1 MMITK
6 NDIQRIGDDFFT
18 VGKIAILQK
27 STGNDVYDFNF
38 RNFFDCKSVV
48 SSVTDPVILHIGAI
62 EDYAGIDLMLREMG
76 TKLLINENEHLN
88 CSTIERWYP
97 RLKDKTPF
105 TKVYDELPP
114 VEELEKDFSFPV
126 FIKGNRQ
133 TNRHSRKK
141 SIIENAD
148 QYELLRD
155 EWQKDE
161 VLFWQK
167 VAVREYVPLQVI
179 DAESFPNMVPISY
192 EFRFFYFEKKCMAYG
207 PYWYMGKQYSLSKE
221 ELTEV
226 LKLTDWAADRIG
238 ARFPAIDVAKTA
250 SGEWIIIEINDA
262 QESGFVGV
270 NPIELWTNVIK
281 AAQNREWF
289 SPEDFF
295 GEGYVIMGQD
305 PLQGKTIEEM
315 ISIKDQISS
324 KQQLARLY
332 AAVDNKYSWLA
343 SDMDELAEG
352 SDEYIKVSAVVDAW
366 KKLAHE
372 LKDRVMAN
380 AEEEGLLGALKE
392 NQGYIWRIIPFMEK
406 YGIRNGRGWWVT
418 MSLGEKYRK
427 LIQKRIKIEEDID
440 YDTNPIIAQ
449 MVDLLSEDVDE
460 TIEYLHE
467 ECSGYE
473 LVWMSEI
480 FDEVAE
486 RTKSKEFI
494 QALRETSI
502 KYLTAAKEYNLKFMI
517 DSAEEYTK

>member
-1 MMITK
+1 
-6 NDIQRIGDDFFT
+6 
-18 VGKIAILQK
+18 
-27 STGNDVYDFNF
+27 
-38 RNFFDCKSVV
+38 
-48 SSVTDPVILHIGAI
+48 
-62 EDYAGIDLMLREMG
+62 
-76 TKLLINENEHLN
+76 
-88 CSTIERWYP
+88 
-97 RLKDKTPF
+97 
-105 TKVYDELPP
+105 
-114 VEELEKDFSFPV
+114 
-126 FIKGNRQ
+126 
-133 TNRHSRKK
+133 
-141 SIIENAD
+141 
-148 QYELLRD
+148 LLRD

-324 KQQLARLY
+324 IQQLARLY

-352 SDEYIKVSAVVDAW
+352 SDEYIRPDCPEYIYFTWLFKKYNLISGAPEGKEVIWTIHWECSIKGMPFAMLYDRDYDMISFAVDEEHLSLKEPIAE
-366 KKLAHE
+366 E
-372 LKDRVMAN
+372 LKRII
-380 AEEEGLLGALKE
+380 EEE
-392 NQGYIWRIIPFMEK
+392 Y
-406 YGIRNGRGWWVT
+406 
-418 MSLGEKYRK
+418 
-427 LIQKRIKIEEDID
+427 KR
-440 YDTNPIIAQ
+440 TQ
-449 MVDLLSEDVDE
+449 
-460 TIEYLHE
+460 
-467 ECSGYE
+467 
-473 LVWMSEI
+473 
-480 FDEVAE
+480 
-486 RTKSKEFI
+486 R
-494 QALRETSI
+494 
-502 KYLTAAKEYNLKFMI
+502 
-517 DSAEEYTK
+517 